1 LEHAPLS
8 SLSDAAP
15 FAIPLESST
24 RGDWLG
30 AAEDLAESLFFLD
43 PESEKPD
50 FLTGALAAL
59 KGGVVV
65 AVRGGVTGVSLSDSV
80 GIRSTVGLEFTLS
93 YD

>member
-1 LEHAPLS
+1 
-8 SLSDAAP
+8 
-15 FAIPLESST
+15 
-24 RGDWLG
+24 
-30 AAEDLAESLFFLD
+30 LD
-43 PESEKPD
+43 PKSEKPD